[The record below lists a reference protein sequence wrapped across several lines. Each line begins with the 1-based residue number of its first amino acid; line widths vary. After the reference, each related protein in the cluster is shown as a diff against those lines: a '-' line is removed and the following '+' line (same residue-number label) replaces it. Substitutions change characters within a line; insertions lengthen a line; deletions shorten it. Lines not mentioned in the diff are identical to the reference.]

1 MNRKISS
8 AQTRRSPDLPENL
21 ETLLPVDVKHLEGQ
35 TIRDSRGFGIDI
47 SGQHFSSL
55 RFVTC
60 LLERMSFAN
69 CTIGSCRFRDVR
81 LEKCDLSNAV
91 LRGSEATRIEL
102 VDCRLTG
109 LKAIEC
115 RWRDVLIENCDVR
128 YTQCTDGAVIVSEF
142 KTSQFLDADFRNTK
156 VARNSNQLFGSLG
169 NGAPAERARKFD
181 LICL

>member
-35 TIRDSRGFGIDI
+35 TIRDSRGFGIGI

-81 LEKCDLSNAV
+81 LEKCDLSNAA

-102 VDCRLTG
+102 VDCRL
-109 LKAIEC
+109 
-115 RWRDVLIENCDVR
+115 DVAMDNPVGVR
-128 YTQCTDGAVIVSEF
+128 YIQTICN
-142 KTSQFLDADFRNTK
+142 LNRNLKQHLGIERVTGDLLFER
-156 VARNSNQLFGSLG
+156 VAF
-169 NGAPAERARKFD
+169 E
-181 LICL
+181 